1 MHMMK
6 RVDGK
11 THNNTSKPQA
21 ESVRDS
27 NGLAPVLRSNLLTN
41 TKYNER
47 FHSSKRRTERRR
59 QYQN

>member
-11 THNNTSKPQA
+11 THNNTSKQQA

-41 TKYNER
+41 TKYNESKKLFER
-47 FHSSKRRTERRR
+47 NHSRPLRV
-59 QYQN
+59 

>member
-11 THNNTSKPQA
+11 THNNTSKQQA

-27 NGLAPVLRSNLLTN
+27 NGLAPVLRSN
-41 TKYNER
+41 Y
-47 FHSSKRRTERRR
+47 
-59 QYQN
+59 